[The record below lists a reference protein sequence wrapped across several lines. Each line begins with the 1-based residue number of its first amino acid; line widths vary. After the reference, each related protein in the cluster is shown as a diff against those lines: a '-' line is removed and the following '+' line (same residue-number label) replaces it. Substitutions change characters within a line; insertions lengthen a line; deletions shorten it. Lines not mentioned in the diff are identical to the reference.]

1 MHPFLVT
8 YKSIKYTKIKLSNKL
23 SKITFVDISKKIIAV
38 AKQTIKT
45 ESQAIEALIP
55 LVDEEFAAA
64 VESIYNS
71 NGRVI
76 ITGIGKSANIATKIV
91 ATLNS
96 TGTPAIFMHAADA
109 IHGDLGT
116 VQDNDSVI
124 CISKSGNTPEI
135 KVLVPLIKAIG
146 NTLIA
151 ITSNKDSFLGTHADY
166 VLNAHVSHEACPNNL
181 APTSSTTA
189 QLVIGDALA
198 MSLLDLRGFSSEDF
212 AKFHPG
218 GSLGKQLY
226 LRVSNLTETN
236 EKPQVSPDTDIKDV
250 IIEISKK
257 MLGVTAVVENDKIVG
272 IITDG
277 DLRRMMSTTDTFKGL
292 VAKDIMSKNPK
303 VIDNDAM
310 AVAAMELM
318 ETNGITQI
326 LAHSNGV
333 YAGVVHIH
341 NLTKEGII

>member
-1 MHPFLVT
+1 VT
-8 YKSIKYTKIKLSNKL
+8 NYKKRKIVNN
-23 SKITFVDISKKIIAV
+23 DKIISV
-38 AKQTIKT
+38 AKQTIET
-45 ESQAIEALIP
+45 ESKAILN
-55 LVDEEFAAA
+55 LVSLVNDEFAEA
-64 VESIYNS
+64 VRYIYQS

-96 TGTPAIFMHAADA
+96 TGTPSVFMHAADA

-116 VQDNDSVI
+116 VQENDSVI

-146 NTLIA
+146 NKLIA
-151 ITSNKDSFLGTHADY
+151 ITSNKDSFLGQEADY
-166 VLNAHVSHEACPNNL
+166 VLNAYVEKEACPNNL

-189 QLVIGDALA
+189 QLVMGDALA
-198 MSLLDLRGFSSEDF
+198 MSLLDLRGFSSSDF

-226 LRVSNLTETN
+226 LRVSNLTQQN
-236 EKPQVSPDTDIKDV
+236 KKPQVTPDTNIKDV
-250 IIEISKK
+250 ILEISKN
-257 MLGVTAVVENDKIVG
+257 MLGVTAVIDNAHIIG

-277 DLRRMMSTTDTFKGL
+277 DLRRMMSKNDSFKGL
-292 VAKDIMSKNPK
+292 TAKDIMSENPK
-303 VIDNDAM
+303 TIDNNAM
-310 AVAAMELM
+310 AVAAMEVM

-326 LAHSNGV
+326 IAQENGV
-333 YAGVVHIH
+333 YCGIVHIH

>member
-1 MHPFLVT
+1 VT
-8 YKSIKYTKIKLSNKL
+8 NFKKRKIVNN
-23 SKITFVDISKKIIAV
+23 DKIISV
-38 AKQTIKT
+38 AKQTIET
-45 ESQAIEALIP
+45 ESKAILN
-55 LVDEEFAAA
+55 LVSLVNDEFAEA
-64 VESIYNS
+64 VRYIYQS

-96 TGTPAIFMHAADA
+96 TGTPSIFMHAADA

-116 VQDNDSVI
+116 IQENDSVI

-146 NTLIA
+146 NKLIA
-151 ITSNKDSFLGTHADY
+151 ITSNKDSFLGQEADY
-166 VLNAHVSHEACPNNL
+166 VLNAYVEKEACPNNL

-189 QLVIGDALA
+189 QLVMGDALA
-198 MSLLDLRGFSSEDF
+198 MSLLDLRGFSSSDF

-226 LRVSNLTETN
+226 LRVSNLTQQN
-236 EKPQVSPDTDIKDV
+236 KKPQVTPDTNIKDV
-250 IIEISKK
+250 IMEISKN
-257 MLGVTAVVENDKIVG
+257 MLGVTAVIENAHIIG

-277 DLRRMMSTTDTFKGL
+277 DLRRMMSNNDSFKGL
-292 VAKDIMSKNPK
+292 TAKDIMSENPK
-303 VIDNDAM
+303 TIDNNAM

-326 LAHSNGV
+326 IAQENGV
-333 YAGVVHIH
+333 YCGIVHIH
-341 NLTKEGII
+341 DLTKEGII

>member
-1 MHPFLVT
+1 MTNFKKRKIVNNDKIISVARQTIETESKAILNLVSLVT
-8 YKSIKYTKIKLSNKL
+8 H
-23 SKITFVDISKKIIAV
+23 
-38 AKQTIKT
+38 
-45 ESQAIEALIP
+45 
-55 LVDEEFAAA
+55 EFAEA
-64 VESIYNS
+64 VRYIFQS

-96 TGTPAIFMHAADA
+96 TGTPSIFMHAADA

-116 VQDNDSVI
+116 IQENDSVI

-146 NTLIA
+146 NKLIA
-151 ITSNKDSFLGTHADY
+151 ITSNKDSFLGQQADY
-166 VLNAHVSHEACPNNL
+166 VLNAYVEKEACPNNL

-189 QLVIGDALA
+189 QLVMGDALA
-198 MSLLDLRGFSSEDF
+198 MALLDLRGFSSIDF

-226 LRVSNLTETN
+226 LRVSNLTQQN
-236 EKPQVSPDTDIKDV
+236 KKPQVTPETNIKDV
-250 IIEISKK
+250 IMEISKN
-257 MLGVTAVVENDKIVG
+257 MLGVTAVIQEGDIVG

-277 DLRRMMSTTDTFKGL
+277 DLRRMMSANDSFKGL
-292 VAKDIMSKNPK
+292 TAKDIMSKSPK
-303 VIDNDAM
+303 TIDNNAM

-318 ETNGITQI
+318 ESNGITQI
-326 LAHSNGV
+326 IAQENGV
-333 YAGVVHIH
+333 YSGIVHIH
-341 NLTKEGII
+341 DLTKEGII

>member
-1 MHPFLVT
+1 VT
-8 YKSIKYTKIKLSNKL
+8 NFKKRKIVNN
-23 SKITFVDISKKIIAV
+23 DKIISV
-38 AKQTIKT
+38 ARQTIET
-45 ESQAIEALIP
+45 ESKAILN
-55 LVDEEFAAA
+55 LVSLVNHEFAEA
-64 VESIYNS
+64 VRYIFQS

-96 TGTPAIFMHAADA
+96 TGTPSIFMHAADA

-116 VQDNDSVI
+116 IQENDSVI

-146 NTLIA
+146 NKLIA
-151 ITSNKDSFLGTHADY
+151 ITSNKDSFLGQQADY
-166 VLNAHVSHEACPNNL
+166 ILNAYVEKEACPNNL

-189 QLVIGDALA
+189 QLVMGDALA
-198 MSLLDLRGFSSEDF
+198 MALLDLRGFSSIDF

-226 LRVSNLTETN
+226 LRVSNLTQQN
-236 EKPQVSPDTDIKDV
+236 KKPQVTPDTNIKDV
-250 IIEISKK
+250 IMEISKN
-257 MLGVTAVVENDKIVG
+257 MLGVTAVIQEGDIVG

-277 DLRRMMSTTDTFKGL
+277 DLRRMMSTNDTFKGL
-292 VAKDIMSKNPK
+292 TAKDIMSKSPK
-303 VIDNDAM
+303 TIDNNAM

-318 ETNGITQI
+318 ESNGITQI
-326 LAHSNGV
+326 IAQENGV
-333 YAGVVHIH
+333 YSGIVHIH
-341 NLTKEGII
+341 DLTKEGII

>member
-1 MHPFLVT
+1 VISYTVT
-8 YKSIKYTKIKLSNKL
+8 NFKKRKIVNN
-23 SKITFVDISKKIIAV
+23 DKIISV
-38 AKQTIKT
+38 AKQTIET
-45 ESQAIEALIP
+45 ESKAILN
-55 LVDEEFAAA
+55 LVSLVNHEFAEA
-64 VESIYNS
+64 VRYIYQS

-96 TGTPAIFMHAADA
+96 TGTPSIFMHAADA

-116 VQDNDSVI
+116 IQENDSVI

-146 NTLIA
+146 NKLIA
-151 ITSNKDSFLGTHADY
+151 ITSNKDSFLGQEADY
-166 VLNAHVSHEACPNNL
+166 VLNAYVEKEACPNNL

-189 QLVIGDALA
+189 QLVMGDALA
-198 MSLLDLRGFSSEDF
+198 MSLLDLRGFSSSDF

-226 LRVSNLTETN
+226 LRVSNLTQQN
-236 EKPQVSPDTDIKDV
+236 KKPQVTPDTNIKDV
-250 IIEISKK
+250 IMEISKN
-257 MLGVTAVVENDKIVG
+257 MLGVTAVIDRSAIVG

-277 DLRRMMSTTDTFKGL
+277 DLRRMMSTNDSFKGL
-292 VAKDIMSKNPK
+292 TAKDIMSKNPK
-303 VIDNDAM
+303 TIDNNAM

-326 LAHSNGV
+326 LAQENGV
-333 YAGVVHIH
+333 YSGVVHIH
-341 NLTKEGII
+341 DLTKEGII

>member
-1 MHPFLVT
+1 VISYTVT
-8 YKSIKYTKIKLSNKL
+8 NFKKRKIVNN
-23 SKITFVDISKKIIAV
+23 DKIISV
-38 AKQTIKT
+38 AKQTIET
-45 ESQAIEALIP
+45 ESKAILN
-55 LVDEEFAAA
+55 LVSLVNHEFAEA
-64 VESIYNS
+64 VRYIYQS

-96 TGTPAIFMHAADA
+96 TGTPSIFMHAADA

-116 VQDNDSVI
+116 IQENDSVI

-146 NTLIA
+146 NKLIA
-151 ITSNKDSFLGTHADY
+151 ITANKDSFLGQEADY
-166 VLNAHVSHEACPNNL
+166 VLNAYVEKEACPNNL

-189 QLVIGDALA
+189 QLVMGDALA
-198 MSLLDLRGFSSEDF
+198 MSLLDLRGFSSSDF

-226 LRVSNLTETN
+226 LRVSNLTQQN
-236 EKPQVSPDTDIKDV
+236 KKPQVTPDTNIKDV
-250 IIEISKK
+250 IMEISKN
-257 MLGVTAVVENDKIVG
+257 MLGVTAVIDGSAIVG

-277 DLRRMMSTTDTFKGL
+277 DLRRMMSTNDSFKGL
-292 VAKDIMSKNPK
+292 TAKDIMSKNPK
-303 VIDNDAM
+303 TIDNNAM

-326 LAHSNGV
+326 LAQENGV
-333 YAGVVHIH
+333 YSGVVHIH
-341 NLTKEGII
+341 DLTKEGII

>member
-1 MHPFLVT
+1 MISYTVT
-8 YKSIKYTKIKLSNKL
+8 NFKKRKIVNN
-23 SKITFVDISKKIIAV
+23 DKIISV
-38 AKQTIKT
+38 AKQTIET
-45 ESQAIEALIP
+45 ESKAILN
-55 LVDEEFAAA
+55 LVSLVNHEFAEA
-64 VESIYNS
+64 VRYIYQS

-96 TGTPAIFMHAADA
+96 TGTPSIFMHAADA

-116 VQDNDSVI
+116 IQENDSVI

-146 NTLIA
+146 NKLIA
-151 ITSNKDSFLGTHADY
+151 ITSNKDSFLGQEADY
-166 VLNAHVSHEACPNNL
+166 VLNAYVEKEACPNNL

-189 QLVIGDALA
+189 QLVMGDALA
-198 MSLLDLRGFSSEDF
+198 MSLLDLRGFSSSDF

-226 LRVSNLTETN
+226 LRVSNLTQQN
-236 EKPQVSPDTDIKDV
+236 KKPQVTPNTNIKDV
-250 IIEISKK
+250 IMEISKN
-257 MLGVTAVVENDKIVG
+257 MLGVTAVIENAHIIG

-277 DLRRMMSTTDTFKGL
+277 DLRRMMSNNDSFKGL
-292 VAKDIMSKNPK
+292 TAKDIMSENPK
-303 VIDNDAM
+303 TIDNNAM

-326 LAHSNGV
+326 IAQENGV
-333 YAGVVHIH
+333 YCGIVHIH
-341 NLTKEGII
+341 DLTKEGII

>member
-1 MHPFLVT
+1 MISYTVT
-8 YKSIKYTKIKLSNKL
+8 NFKKRKIVNN
-23 SKITFVDISKKIIAV
+23 DKIISV
-38 AKQTIKT
+38 AKQTIET
-45 ESQAIEALIP
+45 ESKAILN
-55 LVDEEFAAA
+55 LVSLVNHEFAEA
-64 VESIYNS
+64 VRYIYQS
-71 NGRVI
+71 NARVI

-96 TGTPAIFMHAADA
+96 TGTPSIFMHAADA

-116 VQDNDSVI
+116 IQENDSVI

-146 NTLIA
+146 NKLIA
-151 ITSNKDSFLGTHADY
+151 ITSNKDSFLGQEADY
-166 VLNAHVSHEACPNNL
+166 VLNAYVEKEACPNNL

-189 QLVIGDALA
+189 QLVMGDALA
-198 MSLLDLRGFSSEDF
+198 MSLLDLRGFSSSDF

-226 LRVSNLTETN
+226 LRVSNLTQQN
-236 EKPQVSPDTDIKDV
+236 KKPQVTPNTNIKDV
-250 IIEISKK
+250 IMEISKN
-257 MLGVTAVVENDKIVG
+257 MLGVTAVIVGSAIVG

-277 DLRRMMSTTDTFKGL
+277 DLRRMMSTNDSFKGL
-292 VAKDIMSKNPK
+292 TAKDIMSKNPK
-303 VIDNDAM
+303 TIDNNAM

-326 LAHSNGV
+326 IAQENGV
-333 YAGVVHIH
+333 YSGVVHIH
-341 NLTKEGII
+341 DLTKEGII

>member
-1 MHPFLVT
+1 MISYTVT
-8 YKSIKYTKIKLSNKL
+8 NFKKRKIVNN
-23 SKITFVDISKKIIAV
+23 DKIISV
-38 AKQTIKT
+38 AKQTIET
-45 ESQAIEALIP
+45 ESKAILN
-55 LVDEEFAAA
+55 LVSLVNHEFAEA
-64 VESIYNS
+64 VRYIYQS

-96 TGTPAIFMHAADA
+96 TGTPSIFMHAADA

-116 VQDNDSVI
+116 IQENDSVI

-146 NTLIA
+146 NKLIA
-151 ITSNKDSFLGTHADY
+151 ITANKDSFLGQEADY
-166 VLNAHVSHEACPNNL
+166 VLNAYVEKEACPNNL

-189 QLVIGDALA
+189 QLVMGDALA
-198 MSLLDLRGFSSEDF
+198 MSLLDLRGFSSSDF

-226 LRVSNLTETN
+226 LRVSNLTQQN
-236 EKPQVSPDTDIKDV
+236 KKPQVTPDTNIKDV
-250 IIEISKK
+250 IMEISKN
-257 MLGVTAVVENDKIVG
+257 MLGVTAVIDGSAIVG

-277 DLRRMMSTTDTFKGL
+277 DLRRMMSTNDSFKGL
-292 VAKDIMSKNPK
+292 TAKDIMSKNPK
-303 VIDNDAM
+303 TIDNNAM

-326 LAHSNGV
+326 LAQENGV
-333 YAGVVHIH
+333 YSGVVHIH
-341 NLTKEGII
+341 DLTKEGII

>member
-1 MHPFLVT
+1 MISYTVT
-8 YKSIKYTKIKLSNKL
+8 NFKKRKIVNN
-23 SKITFVDISKKIIAV
+23 DKIISV
-38 AKQTIKT
+38 AKQTIET
-45 ESQAIEALIP
+45 ESKAILN
-55 LVDEEFAAA
+55 LVSLVNHEFAEA
-64 VESIYNS
+64 VRYIYQS

-96 TGTPAIFMHAADA
+96 TGTPSIFMHAADA

-116 VQDNDSVI
+116 IQENDSVI

-146 NTLIA
+146 NKLIA
-151 ITSNKDSFLGTHADY
+151 ITANKDSFLGQEADY
-166 VLNAHVSHEACPNNL
+166 VLNAYVEKEACPNNL

-189 QLVIGDALA
+189 QLVMGDALA
-198 MSLLDLRGFSSEDF
+198 MSLLDLRGFSSSDF

-226 LRVSNLTETN
+226 LRVSNLTQQN
-236 EKPQVSPDTDIKDV
+236 KKPQVTPDTNIKDV
-250 IIEISKK
+250 IMEISKN
-257 MLGVTAVVENDKIVG
+257 MLGVTAVIDGSAIVG

-277 DLRRMMSTTDTFKGL
+277 DLRRMMSTNDSFKGL
-292 VAKDIMSKNPK
+292 TAKDIMSKNPK
-303 VIDNDAM
+303 TIDNNAM

-326 LAHSNGV
+326 IAQENGV
-333 YAGVVHIH
+333 YCGIVHIH
-341 NLTKEGII
+341 DLTKEGII